1 MDGLPSGAKAR
12 VAIVG
17 MYSHRYAAIGESHG
31 LSVIAGALRASLGSR
46 LEALTVVDMV
56 AYGSES
62 CDPILADLAATTP
75 NVLAIGLQYGTY
87 SVLRREYRKL
97 RAVAV
102 PEALVVFGGALA
114 TYDGSRLL
122 DDIDPAGIVVEGEG
136 DETFPLLVAAW
147 LRDRDYA
154 GIPNCRFR
162 DSGREHVTAR
172 RLANLSHSP
181 PPYRL
186 HVGTIASNGAQLFV
200 ESSRACSWAAC
211 TFCLR
216 GLTDIAGRPR
226 EFRRFPI
233 DRTIADIQQLGAQG
247 VTAFTFADE
256 DFLGG
261 SLDDMDAFA
270 SELHGRLQRLPFQC
284 RFDISATIHSVCRSS
299 DTARDSERKAR
310 VLRQLAEVGL
320 NKVFLGV
327 ESASPSQLRRYAK
340 GHSPED
346 AAGAVE
352 RIREL
357 GVRVELGFIMFDPLC
372 QLSEVAE
379 NVRFLQH
386 NQMEQ
391 YVSALTNELR
401 VQTGSRY
408 LLLLERHESRQGR
421 RLYRRDFDRDT
432 LTHDCEYVHDDV
444 REVVRLMRVWN
455 ERTRPLVYPL
465 KSLTRYGVSGALGA
479 AAPAVRGAI
488 GSYRAAAAEA
498 LRLMADGLSQAGE
511 ALIRRAHASLA
522 ESFLIAVG
530 GTTRRVSHPVV
541 QRAAAQA
548 RSVLDNDRV
557 SQRGEFTT

>member
-17 MYSHRYAAIGESHG
+17 LYSHRYAAIGESHG

-46 LEALTVVDMV
+46 LEALTLVDMV

-62 CDPILADLAATTP
+62 CDPVLDDLAATKP
-75 NVLAIGLQYGTY
+75 NVLAIGVQYGTY

-97 RAVAV
+97 RAVAA

-114 TYDGSRLL
+114 TYEGSRLL
-122 DDIDPAGIVVEGEG
+122 DDIDAAGIVVEGEG
-136 DETFPLLVAAW
+136 DETFSLLVAAW
-147 LRDRDYA
+147 LQKRDYA
-154 GIPNCRFR
+154 AIPNCRFR
-162 DSGREHVTAR
+162 DADGEHVTAR
-172 RLANLSHSP
+172 QLADLSQSP
-181 PPYRL
+181 LPYRQ
-186 HVGTIASNGAQLFV
+186 HARTIAANGAQLFV

-216 GLTDIAGRPR
+216 GLTDVAGRPR

-233 DRTIADIQQLGAQG
+233 DRTIADIRQLGRHD

-261 SLDDMDAFA
+261 SLDDTDVFA
-270 SELHGRLQRLPFQC
+270 DELRDRLRELPVQC
-284 RFDISATIHSVCRSS
+284 RFDISATVHSVYRRS
-299 DTARDSERKAR
+299 DTAPDAERR
-310 VLRQLAEVGL
+310 SRLLRKLAEAGL

-346 AAGAVE
+346 VAGAVE

-386 NQMEQ
+386 NHMEQ

-401 VQTGSRY
+401 VQTSSRY
-408 LLLLERHESRQGR
+408 LHLLERYERRHGR
-421 RLYRRDFDRDT
+421 RLYRREFDHDT
-432 LTHDCEYVHDDV
+432 LTHECDYAHDDV
-444 REVVRLMRVWN
+444 RAVVKQMRLWN

-465 KSLTRYGVSGALGA
+465 KNLTRYGVSGAMGA
-479 AAPAVRGAI
+479 AAPAVRRAV

-511 ALIRRAHASLA
+511 TLIRRAHASLA
-522 ESFLIAVG
+522 ESFLTAVDSPN
-530 GTTRRVSHPVV
+530 RQASHPVV

-548 RSVLDNDRV
+548 RSVLDDERAF
-557 SQRGEFTT
+557 QRGQLTT